1 MTGEEI
7 VHQAPR
13 TISLASWLS
22 VERLL
27 YGLAV
32 VVGVSLRLWMLGA
45 QPLSPLEAS
54 NSWPAWLAANG
65 LSVVDAPNPNS
76 ALFYGLQ
83 WLLFWAG
90 VNSDG
95 GARFISAVVG
105 TVFIVSPWW
114 WRGWFGRRVALLAA
128 WLLAIDPWLVGFSRM
143 ADGASLALLCGILT
157 LAGMS
162 QVVDQPTSVR
172 WKRVTAITAGLLLV
186 SGPMGWNI
194 LPVVIWWGW
203 LLYGDLVAA
212 GMLQRQWLLW
222 IGGAA
227 FLGATAWFARLD
239 GVAWIATGVSV
250 WLSQFDGGEAG
261 PLLPV
266 LSGGYDIGWPWLRL
280 WVDAAPLF
288 PLGIAGLAILAFRVQ
303 TEKQMN
309 PRLRL
314 MLQLC
319 GGWLLWGVV
328 LCVLPGRSPLALP
341 MVGLPL
347 IWMTAFSLDVLIR
360 NTPRDVDWREIGAV
374 IATLLILVV
383 SGAFWVA
390 ALLANRNYDPAMAQA
405 TLVISALGVAILI
418 AFGVWANRR
427 DAVWVGAAVLST
439 LLLLV
444 YIRSG
449 WKLNYANLVTE
460 PAGWQATMSHPEIQ
474 LLAEDMETLSAHRA
488 GDPYQLPVQVQVAPY
503 VTGDDQ
509 VVPARP
515 DPVVGWEL
523 RHMRNLTWVT
533 SPHVDADS
541 VPLPLVLTPASADGE
556 SAQLDLPTEYAG
568 SRYHVDSWWLPRAL
582 TNEGSEAA
590 SEGESNVAQEW
601 AARVRPWWR
610 WVIYREVTVPPQNRD
625 IVLWAPLDS
634 TTEQ

>member
-7 VHQAPR
+7 AHQAPR
-13 TISLASWLS
+13 TISLSSWLS

-105 TVFIVSPWW
+105 TVLIVSPWW

-157 LAGMS
+157 LTGMS
-162 QVVDQPTSVR
+162 QVVDQPTSVG

-186 SGPMGWNI
+186 SGPMGWNF
-194 LPVVIWWGW
+194 LPIVIWWGW
-203 LLYGDLVAA
+203 LLYTDLVAA
-212 GMLQRQWLLW
+212 GMLQRRWLLW
-222 IGGAA
+222 MGGAA

-250 WLSQFDGGEAG
+250 WLSQFDGHEAG
-261 PLLPV
+261 PLLPA
-266 LSGGYDIGWPWLRL
+266 LTGGYDIGWPWLRL

-288 PLGIAGLAILAFRVQ
+288 PLGIAGLAILALRVQ
-303 TEKQMN
+303 TDKQMK

-341 MVGLPL
+341 MLGLPL
-347 IWMTAFSLDVLIR
+347 IWMTAYSLDVLIR
-360 NTPRDVDWREIGAV
+360 NVPRDVDWREIGAV

-383 SGAFWVA
+383 SGGFYVA
-390 ALLANRNYDPAMAQA
+390 ALLASRNYDPVTAQV
-405 TLVISALGVAILI
+405 TLVIFALGVAILV

-427 DAVWVGAAVLST
+427 DAAWVGAAVLSV
-439 LLLLV
+439 LLLLS

-449 WKLNYANLVTE
+449 WKLNYANVVTE
-460 PAGWQATMSHPEIQ
+460 PAGWQARMSHPEIQ
-474 LLAEDMETLSAHRA
+474 LLADDMETLSAHRA
-488 GDPYQLPVQVQVAPY
+488 GDPYQLPVQVQVAAY

-523 RHMRNLTWVT
+523 RNMRNLTWVT
-533 SPHVDADS
+533 SPQVDADS
-541 VPLPLVLTPASADGE
+541 IPLPLVLTPASGDGE
-556 SAQLDLPTEYAG
+556 SAQLALPTEYAG

-582 TNEGSEAA
+582 TNESTAAA
-590 SEGESNVAQEW
+590 SEGDSNVAQEW